1 MRKET
6 AALLLASFTVASCAG
21 LEGPIENHD
30 VDMGGELV
38 NDPVYQP
45 AVSYDVPEYVH
56 QTEEEA
62 EVSHRIPL
70 AQDSSSDPRNK
81 TTIWKFYGINI
92 GSSSEGAQGRCLA
105 TGFCGFPGSNTVT
118 LHACTVPSFSPDW
131 NLTMNNAAQGWADY
145 LNSLGGEW
153 VATAALDS
161 CPTPNQQLSKNHIWM
176 TFGDIAGSAM
186 GATDMHLPSFGLPW
200 EHEFFSPGTTIVIDQ
215 YALWLRHFEHGMST
229 AEYFNQL
236 FNIMQHEWGHAL
248 GLGHKPSSEAGTG
261 QSHGWCMHT
270 GSTGFSTNYQ
280 EPYCSL
286 DTLEIDG
293 LATYDR

>member
-1 MRKET
+1 MRTET

-62 EVSHRIPL
+62 QVTHRIPL
-70 AQDSSSDPRNK
+70 APAGSDGLQTK
-81 TTIWKFYGINI
+81 TTTWKFYGINI
-92 GSSSEGAQGRCLA
+92 LADSEGVQGRCPA
-105 TGFCGFPGSNTVT
+105 TGYCGFPGSNTVT
-118 LHACTVPSFSPDW
+118 LHACTVPEYSDHW
-131 NLTMNNAAQGWADY
+131 NTTMNNSAQGWANY

-161 CPTPNQQLSKNHIWM
+161 CPEPNQPLSKNHIWM
-176 TFGDIAGSAM
+176 TYGDIPGSAM
-186 GATDMHLPSFGLPW
+186 GATDLHLPSSGWPW

-215 YALWLRHFEHGMST
+215 YALWLRHFEQGMT
-229 AEYFNQL
+229 TDEYFNQL
-236 FNIMQHEWGHAL
+236 FNVMQHEWGHAL
-248 GLGHKPSSEAGTG
+248 GLGHKPSSDPGTG
-261 QSHGWCMHT
+261 LSHGWCMHT
-270 GSTGFSTNYQ
+270 GSVGFSTNYQ
-280 EPYCSL
+280 EPYCTL
-286 DTLEIDG
+286 DSIEASG
-293 LATYDR
+293 LAVYDR